1 MHYRDLVQFEPIESV
16 IKINTADDKQ
26 AAAAL
31 VQSYVISNRMADQLV
46 NLVFPQLQ
54 IDRPVDNKG
63 VLVVGNYGTGKSH
76 LMSVISALAEHGD
89 LSDQV
94 RNATV
99 REKIA
104 PIAGRFMVVRAEIG
118 GVERSLRDIIIA
130 ELETFLERVGTPYS
144 FPPASQITNHLVPL
158 TEAMQGF
165 SDRYPNKGVLFVLDE
180 LLDYLRSREERALI
194 LDLGFLR
201 ELGEVSKVT
210 PFRFIGGVQETLFD
224 NPRFAFVAEQLRRV
238 RDRFEQVR
246 IAREDIAY
254 VVAERLLGK
263 SDEQLARITAHLRP
277 FTSLYPVLAERLNE
291 FVRLFPIHPA
301 YIDTFER
308 VYVAEKREVLKTFSA
323 AIRTV
328 LDLPV
333 PSDETG
339 FISYDH
345 YWNVLR
351 DNPSLR
357 TLPGVADVVEKSNVL
372 EGRITNAYTRK
383 QLQPMAVRIIQALSV
398 HRLTTSDI
406 YAPLGVTAEELR
418 DQLCLWTPMPEADA
432 GFLADTVQVALK
444 EIMRTVSGQ
453 YISHN
458 AENGQYYLNLKKT
471 VDFDAKIAERG
482 AFMEERDLNRYFFDA
497 LQRLLNITTS
507 TYVPNVRIW
516 PYELPWDAKKVT
528 RPGYLFFTPPSE
540 RSTAQPPLDFN
551 LYILPPFGTPAKL
564 ADGEAHEVLF
574 QLQGLGSDF
583 AELVRL
589 YAGAQAMVA
598 ESPNYRQEYEDKAT
612 AHLRKLLDWLR
623 QNLTGKLRVIHQG
636 VAKTVAEVLA
646 KTRSSA
652 SHDIEDVL
660 RVIAAHVLAPEFAA
674 RYPDYPAF
682 TRLAQP
688 VTEHARGQSAMDA
701 VRYLAGRGR
710 TNLAIAVL
718 DGLKLLDAEDRIK
731 PLNSPY
737 ARFFLD
743 RLLAKGETQ
752 VVNQGEVIEQ
762 VAGGLKPILK
772 ETHFGL
778 EPEWVAVV
786 LLALA
791 YDGQITVSLGSDEKV
806 IDAGTIERAAT
817 VAIES
822 LADFRFYRRPK
833 SLPLPVWTMIYDAFG
848 LQSALLRS
856 TIDRDREQAVAAL
869 WEHVQQELR
878 QVVEWQTKV
887 QGGLTLWNQPLFT
900 DRFSYQVQGGQ
911 VINTDLPSVTLSQT
925 VLLPY
930 LKQTKEFLELLGRY
944 DKPGKLRNMTL
955 GTAETE
961 QALADRLVALRT
973 RDVLEVIGHL
983 QPLTSY
989 LSEAGAILPEEYPQP
1004 EHAWV
1009 KRANAARDELLRDIR
1024 LLARGEGSV
1033 DLVTWRRR
1041 LEELRREYIR
1051 FYTELHTANVLGP
1064 ADDDR
1069 RARLLRDPRV
1079 EQLKT
1084 LRHVDILNSQE
1095 LDRWSKSVEDLPACR
1110 EFHAGLLEDSPTC
1123 RCGYRPQRGGGPTA
1137 ARRLD
1142 MVHEQLALLQS
1153 QWHAALRQNLQSET
1167 AQQSMTAMTAA
1178 ERRPIEAYLTTADPA
1193 STPLPD
1199 GLVKA
1204 INQALRG
1211 LQTVAINSQQLLVA
1225 LQDGGLPCTVEELKQ
1240 RFERYVRQAMSGHD
1254 PRNTRLMIEQDV
1266 GP

>member
-1 MHYRDLVQFEPIESV
+1 MRYRDLVQFEPIESV
-16 IKINTADDKQ
+16 IKINTADDKV

-31 VQSYVISNRMADQLV
+31 VQSYVISDRMADQLV

-54 IDRPVDNKG
+54 IDRPIDNKG

-89 LSDQV
+89 LVAQV
-94 RNATV
+94 RHPTV
-99 REKIA
+99 RANLA
-104 PIAGRFMVVRAEIG
+104 PLAGRFLVVRTEIG
-118 GVERSLRDIIIA
+118 GVERSLRDIVLA
-130 ELETFLERVGTPYS
+130 ELEAFLDRVGTPYH
-144 FPPASQITNHLVPL
+144 FPPASQLTNHLGPL
-158 TEAMQGF
+158 TEALQVF
-165 SDRYPNKGVLFVLDE
+165 AERYPDKGILFVLDE
-180 LLDYLRSREERALI
+180 MLDYLRSREERALI

-201 ELGEVSKVT
+201 ELGEVAKVT
-210 PFRFIGGVQETLFD
+210 PLRFLGGVQETLFD

-263 SDEQLARITAHLRP
+263 SDEQLARITAHLRG
-277 FTSLYPVLAERLNE
+277 FTGLYPLLAERLNE
-291 FVRLFPIHPA
+291 FARLFPIHPA

-308 VYVAEKREVLKTFSA
+308 VYVAEKREVLRTLSA

-328 LDLPV
+328 LDRPV
-333 PSDETG
+333 PVEQPG
-339 FISYDH
+339 LIAYDH
-345 YWNVLR
+345 YWQVLR

-383 QLQPMAVRIIQALSV
+383 QLQPMAIRIIHALSV

-497 LQRLLNITTS
+497 LQRLLNLTTS

-516 PYELPWDAKKVT
+516 PYELPWEARKVT
-528 RPGYLFFTPPSE
+528 RPGYLFCTLPSE

-551 LYILPPFGTPAKL
+551 LYFLPPFGAPAKL

-583 AELVRL
+583 TELVRL
-589 YAGAQAMVA
+589 YAGAQAMAA
-598 ESPNYRQEYEDKAT
+598 ESPNYRQEYEDKARS
-612 AHLRKLLDWLR
+612 HLHTLLGWLR
-623 QNLTGKLRVIHQG
+623 QHLTSQLKIIHQG

-652 SHDIEDVL
+652 SSDLEELL
-660 RVIAAHVLAPEFAA
+660 RVLAAHVLAPEFAA
-674 RYPDYPAF
+674 RYPEYPAF

-688 VTEHARGQSAMDA
+688 VTEQARSQSAMDA
-701 VRYLAGRGR
+701 IRALAGRGR
-710 TNLAIAVL
+710 TNLGLAVL

-737 ARFFLD
+737 ARHFLD
-743 RLLAKGETQ
+743 LLLAKGETQ

-772 ETHFGL
+772 DVRFGL

-791 YDGQITVSLGSDEKV
+791 YDGQITVSLGSDEKL

-817 VAIES
+817 VALES

-833 SLPLPVWTMIYDAFG
+833 ALPLPVWTMIFEAFG
-848 LQSALLRS
+848 LQPALLRS
-856 TIDRDREQAVAAL
+856 TIDRDREQAVTLL
-869 WEHVQQELR
+869 WEHVQKEVR
-878 QVVEWQTKV
+878 QVVAWQTNV

-900 DRFSYQVQGGQ
+900 DRFTYQIQGGQ
-911 VINTDLPSVTLSQT
+911 VINADLPSVTLSQT
-925 VLLPY
+925 ALLPY
-930 LKQTKEFLELLGRY
+930 LKKTKEFLEVLARY

-955 GTAETE
+955 STAETE
-961 QALADRLVALRT
+961 QALADRLVAQRT
-973 RDVLEVIGHL
+973 RDVLEVIGQL

-989 LSEAGAILPEEYPQP
+989 LSEAGAMLPEEYPQP
-1004 EHAWV
+1004 DDAWV
-1009 KRANAARDELLRDIR
+1009 KQANAARDALLREMR
-1024 LLARGEGSV
+1024 LLARGEDRV

-1041 LEELRREYIR
+1041 LEELRREYMR
-1051 FYTELHTANVLGP
+1051 CYSELHTAHVLGP

-1079 EQLKT
+1079 DQLKT
-1084 LRHVDILNSQE
+1084 LRTVDILPGQE
-1095 LDRWSKSVEDLPACR
+1095 LDRWSKAVIDLPACR
-1110 EFHAGLLEDSPTC
+1110 DFHVGMLDDSPTC
-1123 RCGYRPQRGGGPTA
+1123 RCGYRPQRSGGPTA
-1137 ARRLD
+1137 ARRLE
-1142 MVHEQLALLQS
+1142 MLHEQLGSLQS

-1167 AQQSMTAMTAA
+1167 AQQSMSSMTSA
-1178 ERRPIEAYLTTADPA
+1178 ERRPIDAYLTTTDPA
-1193 STPLPD
+1193 STPLPE

-1211 LQTVAINSQQLLVA
+1211 LQTVAINPDQLLIA
-1225 LQDGGLPCTVEELKQ
+1225 LQTGGLPCTVEELKQ
-1240 RFERYVRQAMSGHD
+1240 RFERYLRQTMSGHD
-1254 PRNTRLMIEQDV
+1254 PRDTRLTIE
-1266 GP
+1266 